1 MESFDFKSVEWW
13 FANKNQQI
21 VKYQQIK
28 IDRHQENEN
37 LVEFSIQLQWQ
48 TRSAVY
54 QVTKE
59 ISQNTGS
66 QNSPSTDWVFSETLR
81 KWMSVAF

>member
-1 MESFDFKSVEWW
+1 MESFDFKSVEWL

-66 QNSPSTDWVFSETLR
+66 QNSPSTG
-81 KWMSVAF
+81 